1 MGMGVFV
8 RGCGDPG
15 GRDAHDWGIVP
26 VMGRIIGD
34 IRGNPVIIATP

>member
-1 MGMGVFV
+1 MGIAILAG
-8 RGCGDPG
+8 GGGDPG

-26 VMGRIIGD
+26 VMERIIGD